1 LSRQEDRIVR
11 FRNSLAALLLAAS
24 LAIPQAASAQS
35 AVVAPS
41 PAVGP
46 YDIPLQDWQGLSC
59 LWGGVIGG
67 AGVFYYSDVLTVAT
81 TGATNPLLLVPLVA
95 TGFVAGCSVG
105 ANSSPGLTWLYR
117 HL

>member
-1 LSRQEDRIVR
+1 MR

>member
-1 LSRQEDRIVR
+1 MR
-11 FRNSLAALLLAAS
+11 FRNSLAALLLAAL

-46 YDIPLQDWQGLSC
+46 YDIPLQEWQGLSC

>member
-1 LSRQEDRIVR
+1 VR

-35 AVVAPS
+35 AVASPS

-46 YDIPLQDWQGLSC
+46 YDIPLQEWQGLSC